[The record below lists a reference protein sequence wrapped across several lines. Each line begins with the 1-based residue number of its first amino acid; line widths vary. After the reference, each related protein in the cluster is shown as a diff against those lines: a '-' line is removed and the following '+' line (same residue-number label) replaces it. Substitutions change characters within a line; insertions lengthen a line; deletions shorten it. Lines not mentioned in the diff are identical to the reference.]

1 MNYFIELEE
10 LFNVNSKQ
18 GTPRLSSRGKNL
30 AARSPKLH
38 ETGFQQINERLEEV
52 PNEEKLA
59 LKQKTEMGSELMDPS
74 ANFNQSNR
82 RLISQCLR
90 SHIAATIIFLPS
102 IWSLFLKCVAA
113 DAPLQKKW
121 GRATFN

>member
-59 LKQKTEMGSELMDPS
+59 LKQKTEMGQKLMDPS

-82 RLISQCLR
+82 RLISQC
-90 SHIAATIIFLPS
+90 
-102 IWSLFLKCVAA
+102 
-113 DAPLQKKW
+113 
-121 GRATFN
+121 